1 MTIKLLLLK
10 SGEDLISDV
19 TEMCVGS
26 DEDRRVVGYFLKNP
40 CLVRMRDPNSL
51 TEDPDAKV
59 QRTGFHVALFPWMPL
74 SADQT
79 IPIAT
84 DWVVTMVEPVAKL
97 KEMYIKDVKTN
108 GKDNQTPSSD
118 EQPSSDQ

>member
-1 MTIKLLLLK
+1 
-10 SGEDLISDV
+10 
-19 TEMCVGS
+19 
-26 DEDRRVVGYFLKNP
+26 
-40 CLVRMRDPNSL
+40 
-51 TEDPDAKV
+51 
-59 QRTGFHVALFPWMPL
+59 MPL